1 MADGSWHQTQ
11 GASGPAPRLGQ
22 AAAGR
27 ATLWALC
34 GCGEAAVLD
43 PAPWL
48 GQGLARHPL
57 AELEDRVRCRCGAR
71 RARLEI
77 RGLAEA
83 PASRAG
89 AIFIFR

>member
-1 MADGSWHQTQ
+1 MADGSWHQAAERG
-11 GASGPAPRLGQ
+11 GAGAKLGQ

-34 GCGEAAVLD
+34 GCGQQAVLD

-57 AELEDRVRCRCGAR
+57 AALEDRVRCRCGAR
-71 RARLEI
+71 HARLEV

-83 PASRAG
+83 PHAAPG
-89 AIFIFR
+89 GLFIFR

>member
-1 MADGSWHQTQ
+1 MADGS
-11 GASGPAPRLGQ
+11 GYRKDSPGEARLGH

-27 ATLWALC
+27 ATLWARCAC
-34 GCGEAAVLD
+34 GREAVLD

-57 AELEDRVRCRCGAR
+57 AQLQDRVRCRCGAR
-71 RARLEI
+71 QARLEV

-83 PASRAG
+83 PPQAAAG
-89 AIFIFR
+89 GLFIFR

>member
-1 MADGSWHQTQ
+1 MADGSWHHRAGQN
-11 GASGPAPRLGQ
+11 GGAPRLSQ

-27 ATLWALC
+27 ATLWASC
-34 GCGEAAVLD
+34 GCGAEAVLD

-57 AELEDRVRCRCGAR
+57 RDLEGRLRCRCGAR
-71 RARLEI
+71 QAKLEI

-83 PASRAG
+83 PPAAAG
-89 AIFIFR
+89 GIFIFR